1 MNQITYKA
9 NHLKDERCVRIFV
22 GDYLKTYT
30 GIFKVVGQVNLTC
43 GYPFIETVKLDANL
57 EVIPGVRTFMNRT
70 GECIAKSDW
79 SDYIASGE
87 HLTPY
92 ELPYNTVED
101 SE

>member
-1 MNQITYKA
+1 MNQTTYKA
-9 NHLKDERCVRIFV
+9 NHLKDESCVRIFR

-30 GIFKVVGQVNLTC
+30 GIFKCVGQRNFTDRL
-43 GYPFIETVKLDANL
+43 PLIEVVKLDANL

-70 GECIAKSDW
+70 GQCIAKSDW